1 VTHRQRPETASDV
14 MSVTC
19 EDETGAVNIIA
30 CLAIQERFRIPLLA
44 ARLPTASGRYEK
56 VGEMH
61 HLVAE

>member
-1 VTHRQRPETASDV
+1 